1 MKIYNIVLCTLGTLG
16 FCYVLNA
23 PIKKIPFIIIGAF
36 ISASIFELLN
46 SNGISIF
53 LSTMAGSTAIGI
65 YCEAIARIIKTP
77 TTVILLPSTVPL
89 LPGGSLYYTMRN
101 LITGNMEGFK
111 AFAVETILIGFGI
124 AIGAIITSIIM
135 QIILNRHKK

>member
-1 MKIYNIVLCTLGTLG
+1 
-16 FCYVLNA
+16 
-23 PIKKIPFIIIGAF
+23 
-36 ISASIFELLN
+36 
-46 SNGISIF
+46 
-53 LSTMAGSTAIGI
+53 MAGSTAIGI
-65 YCEAIARIIKTP
+65 YCEAVARIIKTP

-111 AFAVETILIGFGI
+111 AFAVETVLTGFGI

>member
-1 MKIYNIVLCTLGTLG
+1 MGTLG

-53 LSTMAGSTAIGI
+53 LSTMAASTAIGI
-65 YCEAIARIIKTP
+65 YCEAVARIIKTP

-101 LITGNMEGFK
+101 LITGDTEGFI

-124 AIGAIITSIIM
+124 AIGNIITSIIM